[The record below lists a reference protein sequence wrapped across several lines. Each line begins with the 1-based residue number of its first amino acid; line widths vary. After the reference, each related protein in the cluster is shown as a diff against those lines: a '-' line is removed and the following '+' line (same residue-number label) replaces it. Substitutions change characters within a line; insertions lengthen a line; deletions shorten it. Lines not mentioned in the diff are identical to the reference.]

1 VFIFT
6 TSSSALDTVTQE
18 RVAIKKINNV
28 FSQGTE
34 YAKRILREVKVLKHF
49 RHHDNIIC
57 LKSLILPRSFE
68 EFNDVYIVTDLMD
81 DSLKGFLSKQVELTE
96 QQIQFLMYQLLR
108 SLKYIH
114 SANVLHR
121 DIKPHNILINY
132 NCELKVCDFG
142 LARGMDS
149 ANTKDEQRNMST
161 HYVASRWYRAPELL
175 LCHKEASKSIDMWSV
190 GCVFSELLN
199 SDATTSNRVLFPG
212 DSYLKQI
219 DLIINLLGSPLDE
232 DIRGC
237 AKGINYVKTRP
248 KKEKQD
254 LRQRFPRASSL
265 ALDLLEKMLHFNPDK
280 RITIDEAL
288 QHPYLESMSDPET
301 EPVSETQFKFELPN
315 TVTLDELKKLMYEE
329 IAYFDPEAEDRMM
342 IDDDVTPE
350 VEAM

>member
-1 VFIFT
+1 
-6 TSSSALDTVTQE
+6 
-18 RVAIKKINNV
+18 
-28 FSQGTE
+28 
-34 YAKRILREVKVLKHF
+34 
-49 RHHDNIIC
+49 
-57 LKSLILPRSFE
+57 
-68 EFNDVYIVTDLMD
+68 
-81 DSLKGFLSKQVELTE
+81 
-96 QQIQFLMYQLLR
+96 
-108 SLKYIH
+108 
-114 SANVLHR
+114 
-121 DIKPHNILINY
+121 
-132 NCELKVCDFG
+132 
-142 LARGMDS
+142 MDS